1 MGFQRTDMFITYCN
15 RYGSTLARMDSN
27 GNPDSQEINVTK
39 HVKMPIETSQIT
51 HAGKSSSLGV
61 QTHPEL

>member
-1 MGFQRTDMFITYCN
+1 
-15 RYGSTLARMDSN
+15 MDSN

-39 HVKMPIETSQIT
+39 YVKMPIETSQFT

-61 QTHPEL
+61 QTHPALELPQNLDECT

>member
-1 MGFQRTDMFITYCN
+1 
-15 RYGSTLARMDSN
+15 MDSN

-39 HVKMPIETSQIT
+39 YVKMPTETSQIT

-61 QTHPEL
+61 QTHPALELPQNLDECT